1 MDLGWVVNSVTI
13 VPTRKRRGEFEAE
26 IGVKYLQAEDHQDCL
41 EPPDTRERLGTE
53 FPLESPEEPTL
64 LLGSNSVGEVP
75 TALRTGRKYASV
87 V

>member
-1 MDLGWVVNSVTI
+1 METHWEDAMC
-13 VPTRKRRGEFEAE
+13 RQAE
-26 IGVKYLQAEDHQDCL
+26 IKVIRLQSKECQNCL
-41 EPPDTRERLGTE
+41 EPPDARERLGTE

-64 LLGSNSVGEVP
+64 WLGSNSVGEVP